1 MWIIKTSFTCM
12 SAFDVHFL
20 FFFLQIIERKSDLA
34 RLESLDCGKPLDEA
48 AWDMVCDPL
57 LSLYIKLFFLTS
69 WHYILVCTIF
79 LCQDD
84 VAGCFE
90 YFAGHAEALDKRQN
104 AAVSLPENF
113 KCHLKKEPIGVV
125 ALITPWYFWL
135 LFHHTLFSI
144 YDT

>member
-57 LSLYIKLFFLTS
+57 LSLYIKLFFLTLYS
-69 WHYILVCTIF
+69 
-79 LCQDD
+79 D
-84 VAGCFE
+84 V
-90 YFAGHAEALDKRQN
+90 
-104 AAVSLPENF
+104 
-113 KCHLKKEPIGVV
+113 
-125 ALITPWYFWL
+125 
-135 LFHHTLFSI
+135 
-144 YDT
+144 YDIPLSG